1 MNPFL
6 INVLIATSIIVLIVD
21 IFLIYD
27 ILKSR
32 LKKIDKFFW
41 IFIVIAFNI
50 LGAISYYLFGRN
62 KLENNA

>member
-6 INVLIATSIIVLIVD
+6 INVLIATSIIVLIVY
-21 IFLIYD
+21 FVLIND

-32 LKKIDKFFW
+32 LKKTDKFFW
-41 IFIVIAFNI
+41 IFIVVTFNI
-50 LGAISYYLFGRN
+50 LGAVSYYLFGRN